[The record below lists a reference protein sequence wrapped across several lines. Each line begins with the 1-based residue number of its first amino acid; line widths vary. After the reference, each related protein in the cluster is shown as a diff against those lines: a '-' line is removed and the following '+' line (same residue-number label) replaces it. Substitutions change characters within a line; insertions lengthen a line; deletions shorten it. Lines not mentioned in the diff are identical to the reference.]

1 MTPRPW
7 VHLQVSCRLTT
18 HTAHKSLVTF
28 IVTINVVT
36 DMMTKAKG
44 KSVVICIYTEDRS
57 VVICFNLQIDCLNE
71 EKCVI
76 IYILLFY

>member
-1 MTPRPW
+1 M
-7 VHLQVSCRLTT
+7 
-18 HTAHKSLVTF
+18 
-28 IVTINVVT
+28 TINGDDKSVVT